1 VSPFARGRK
10 QLAELLRDIYQGS
23 FESDKIRELGRVMRQ
38 SSDCQVGT
46 HAPRPVTTAIDEFE
60 PEFRAHTNG
69 RCPAGTCTEK
79 L

>member
-1 VSPFARGRK
+1 
-10 QLAELLRDIYQGS
+10 
-23 FESDKIRELGRVMRQ
+23 MRQ
-38 SSDCQVGT
+38 SSNCQVGA